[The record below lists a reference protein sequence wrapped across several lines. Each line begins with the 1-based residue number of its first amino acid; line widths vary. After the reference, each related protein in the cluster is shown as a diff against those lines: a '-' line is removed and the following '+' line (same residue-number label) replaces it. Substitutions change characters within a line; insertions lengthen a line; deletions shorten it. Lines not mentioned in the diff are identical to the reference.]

1 MMTEKV
7 YLLDMGVLLQEGNEQ
22 FNDYANVYDKKFGYY
37 DELQEYRPLNE
48 AGNVIREA
56 VDYVK
61 NGVPNTYAVV
71 SVTELDPEIINSV
84 ENITDE
90 INVEGEGYDK
100 SDVVFSIYSGK
111 DGELFI
117 NFVEGQNQKCVDL
130 EMFANDYIAEL
141 KTAEREGE
149 ER

>member
-7 YLLDMGVLLQEGNEQ
+7 YLLDMGVLLPEGNEQ

-37 DELQEYRPLNE
+37 DELQEYRYLNE
-48 AGNVIREA
+48 AGNMIREA
-56 VDYVK
+56 VDYVR
-61 NGVPNTYAVV
+61 NGVPGTYAVV
-71 SVTELDPEIINSV
+71 SVAELDPEIMNSV
-84 ENITDE
+84 ENITDD
-90 INVEGEGYDK
+90 INVEGENYDK
-100 SDVVFSIYSGK
+100 SDVVFSLYSGK

-117 NFVEGQNQKCVDL
+117 NFVEGQEQNCIDL

-141 KTAEREGE
+141 QTTERGGE